1 MTYNYLYVGFA
12 YQYLIFINV
21 SMQLFILVYFGLI
34 IFLAYFIIH
43 LSLMIDHL
51 FYFYL
56 VIF

>member
-1 MTYNYLYVGFA
+1 M
-12 YQYLIFINV
+12 YLI

>member
-1 MTYNYLYVGFA
+1 MTYYFLYVGFA

-21 SMQLFILVYFGLI
+21 SMHLIILVYFGLI